1 MAYNKISIKCA
12 VLAFLILSI
21 ALIPF
26 TYKKPIEKA
35 TFEELTSICGIG
47 ETRAM
52 LVLESCADDVD
63 DLYLIDGIGEKTVY
77 ALKQKYR

>member
-35 TFEELTSICGIG
+35 TYEELVSICGIG
-47 ETRAM
+47 ESRAM
-52 LVLESCADDVD
+52 MVLKSGVHDVD
-63 DLYLIDGIGEKTVY
+63 DLYKVDGIGERTVY